1 MTLKTKSIS
10 VLLGLALGASATF
23 AQAETVLRL
32 GSVAPTAS
40 PWGAWITKVA
50 EQLETVSGG
59 KMKMNLLLDGQ
70 IGDEVTMV
78 RQATKGRLDMIY
90 VTNDPLSV
98 IMPEMEIMSAPYFFD
113 SVDQGSCVMHK
124 HLAGILEPLMEDNN
138 LVPVTWMEVGHTNIF
153 SSKPVRT
160 PADMGGL
167 KIRVANGI
175 IKRDYMGALGTTPS
189 PLSVADMVPA
199 LQTGTIDAVNIP
211 TVYGIAVGI
220 PKLAPHITVTNH
232 YRLVGSVAV
241 SKRTWDKLSDQ
252 EKGWLKSLAPMGEE
266 LTAMILGAEKALLG
280 QVAEAGIDV
289 HQLSDEEVAA
299 WRASSNGVLDQSISE
314 IGGRSAEIKAK
325 LEEAK
330 AACGS

>member
-1 MTLKTKSIS
+1 MKSKS
-10 VLLGLALGASATF
+10 LSALLGLALGVTATF
-23 AQAETVLRL
+23 AQAETVLRV

-59 KMKMNLLLDGQ
+59 ELKMNLLLDGQ

-78 RQATKGRLDMIY
+78 RQAMKGRLDMVY
-90 VTNDPLSV
+90 VSNDPLSV

-113 SVDQGSCVMHK
+113 SVDQGTCVQHE
-124 HLAGILEPLMEDNN
+124 HLAGILEPLMDNNN

-153 SSKPVRT
+153 SAKPVRT
-160 PADMGGL
+160 PEDMGGL

-175 IKRDYMGALGTTPS
+175 IKRDYMSSLGTTPS

-220 PKLAPHITVTNH
+220 PKLAPHITVSQH
-232 YRLVGSVAV
+232 YRLVGSLAI
-241 SKRTWDKLSDQ
+241 SKRTWNKLSAQ
-252 EKGWLKSLAPMGEE
+252 EQEWLMSIAPMGKD
-266 LTAMILGAEKALLG
+266 LSATILGAEKALLG
-280 QVAEAGIDV
+280 KVAAAGVDV
-289 HQLSDEEVAA
+289 HYMSDEERAK
-299 WRASSNGVLDQSISE
+299 WRASSAGVLDKSIAE
-314 IGGRSAEIKAK
+314 IGGLSAEIKEK
-325 LEEAK
+325 LEAAK

>member
-1 MTLKTKSIS
+1 MKTKSIS
-10 VLLGLALGASATF
+10 ALLGLALGVSATF

-50 EQLETVSGG
+50 KQLETVSGG
-59 KMKMNLLLDGQ
+59 EMKMNLLLDGQ

-78 RQATKGRLDMIY
+78 RQAIKGRLDMIY
-90 VTNDPLSV
+90 VSNDPLSV
-98 IMPEMEIMSAPYFFD
+98 IMPEMEITSAPYFFD

-160 PADMGGL
+160 PDDMGGL

-175 IKRDYMGALGTTPS
+175 IKRDYMSALGTTPS

-220 PKLAPHITVTNH
+220 PKLAPHITVTKH
-232 YRLVGSVAV
+232 YRLVGSLAV
-241 SKRTWDKLSDQ
+241 SKRAWDKLSDQ
-252 EKGWLKSLAPMGEE
+252 EKEWLKSLAPMGEE
-266 LTAMILGAEKALLG
+266 LTAMILGAETALLG
-280 QVAEAGIDV
+280 QVAEAGVDV
-289 HQLSDEEVAA
+289 HHLSDEEAAA
-299 WRASSNGVLDQSISE
+299 WRASSNGSLDKSVEE
-314 IGGRSAEIKAK
+314 IGGRSAEIKEK
-325 LEEAK
+325 LEAAK